1 MKNNTTINNVTVNA
15 SANNVVVNKEDK
27 DMMNL
32 ACTVEELKGMKRDVL
47 RTAAQCLGIKGYSHM
62 KKAELVEALAPFCKP
77 ELKVEVAEVE
87 TTAPVVPT
95 VGVGYT
101 INPLDDPE
109 VTNLDVSDEA
119 LLQPVVETVEEK
131 KEVVTMNNEYGKFEK
146 LMKAVAKEIMFQT
159 LPSKNGQ
166 LVVQKNEKGELVLL
180 KFALFYRATK
190 SVDCK
195 DYMVVGKRLWGVIAK
210 VIGELYGEKNKT
222 SDYIQQTLDKM
233 VEFNMIT
240 KVASERT
247 YAVLNPAT
255 MNQDEK
261 DQLNDL
267 WRTKDIK
274 TEKVEDKI
282 KVTALTDNGKAV
294 LNQLY
299 PNYSYRATSAQMN
312 KLYILSK

>member
-1 MKNNTTINNVTVNA
+1 MKDNKNMMNNTVAV
-15 SANNVVVNKEDK
+15 NNVVVNKEDK

-32 ACTVEELKGMKRDVL
+32 ACTVEELKSMKRDLL
-47 RTAAQCLGIKGYSHM
+47 RTTAQCLGIKGYSHM

-87 TTAPVVPT
+87 TTAPVVPP

-109 VTNLDVSDEA
+109 VQALDVSDNA
-119 LLQPVVETVEEK
+119 LMAPTTEIK

-166 LVVQKNEKGELVLL
+166 LVVKKDEKGDLVLL

-190 SVDCK
+190 SIDCK

-233 VEFNMIT
+233 VEFNMII
-240 KVASERT
+240 KVAAERT
-247 YAVLNPAT
+247 YAVLNPT
-255 MNQDEK
+255 SMNQDEK

-299 PNYSYRATSAQMN
+299 PNYSYRATAAQMN
-312 KLYILSK
+312 KLYTLSK